1 MAAILSLATLLLASS
16 AFATPS
22 PQITAAPMV
31 KKDMVY
37 ARQAAGSAT
46 TALPLTDY
54 QFTYPNVPYKVN
66 PFASGRGPQS
76 GYNICNSTTEGPN
89 SLCQTAFVN
98 SIDDFCVWGS
108 PTSNGQIGNVEA
120 QVVAYCT
127 KPGHGTRVMP
137 AGTLTNVQFMR
148 TKGYIQVSG
157 KFNQAGIG
165 LDPTD
170 FGGELDPHG
179 ADLAGNPL
187 GGLIFSNTLP
197 TKNGSITQGN
207 NWSNFVGSGLFC
219 MKVCDNSITSPD
231 YCENRFDLV
240 GCAYNM
246 PSDSYNT
253 DGTFTDCQGDVQMPP
268 GQYVSNG
275 QTITW
280 QQPAS
285 LTPGYSMPWQ
295 PSVPASSSCTTYQSA
310 QLYAQ
315 QSGGV
320 SGASS
325 ATTTGTGAAATGKTS
340 ASGSRTASGSAA
352 SSTSSSAASAH
363 GVRAGLV
370 VAGVGAVAALLA

>member
-1 MAAILSLATLLLASS
+1 MAAILSAAALLLASS
-16 AFATPS
+16 ALASPS
-22 PQITAAPMV
+22 PVADFMPTLV
-31 KKDMVY
+31 
-37 ARQAAGSAT
+37 ARQAAATGS
-46 TALPLTDY
+46 ALPLTEY
-54 QFTYPNVPYKVN
+54 KFTWPNVPYQVN
-66 PFASGRGPQS
+66 PYPSGRGPQS
-76 GYNICNSTTEGPN
+76 GFNQCNSTTEGPN

-98 SIDDFCVWGS
+98 SIDDFCIWGS
-108 PTSNGQIGNVEA
+108 PINNGEIGNIEA

-165 LDPTD
+165 LDPAD
-170 FGGELDPHG
+170 YGGELDPHG

-187 GGLIFSNTLP
+187 GGLVFSDSLP
-197 TKNGSITQGN
+197 TTNGTITQGQ

-253 DGTFTDCQGDVQMPP
+253 DGTFTDCEGDVQLPP
-268 GQYVSNG
+268 GQYVGSDG
-275 QTITW
+275 QTSTW
-280 QQPAS
+280 SQPAS
-285 LTPGYSMPWQ
+285 LTPGYTMPYQ
-295 PSVPASSSCTTYQSA
+295 PSVPASSSCTTYTSSA
-310 QLYAQ
+310 LYAQ
-315 QSGGV
+315 QTGAV

-325 ATTTGTGAAATGKTS
+325 ASATASGSKPTGSAA

-352 SSTSSSAASAH
+352 SSTSSSTSGAASQ
-363 GVRAGLV
+363 GVRAGFVL
-370 VAGVGAVAALLA
+370 AGLAAVSVLLA